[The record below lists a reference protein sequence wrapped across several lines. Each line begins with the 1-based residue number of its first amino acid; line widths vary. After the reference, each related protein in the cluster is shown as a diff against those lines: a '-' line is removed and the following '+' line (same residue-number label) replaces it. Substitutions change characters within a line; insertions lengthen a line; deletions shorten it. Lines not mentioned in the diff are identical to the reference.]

1 MDAAAA
7 IKLVLN
13 ASILLLVFALG
24 LQASFADATSLL
36 RNFLR
41 SPHWLLRALVSMY
54 VIVPA
59 AALGLALAFDLPPG
73 LRTGLL
79 AVAIAPI
86 PPILPGK
93 QLKFGGDRAY
103 VFGLLVAVSL
113 SSIVVIPLMV
123 LLFDLLFERDTLF
136 GPAAVLQ
143 VVGMSVLLPL
153 AAGLATRQWLP
164 NLADRIAPWV
174 SRIGTITL
182 FASVL
187 PILVAAWPTIVPLWG
202 QGVLLATIALA
213 AVALA
218 AGHLLG
224 GSDPSVRATLAIAS
238 AMRHPGVALAL
249 VARHAVEESRGVAV
263 VLLYLLVATVLTTSY
278 GMWCSRRDALTQ
290 GAA

>member
-1 MDAAAA
+1 
-7 IKLVLN
+7 
-13 ASILLLVFALG
+13 
-24 LQASFADATSLL
+24 
-36 RNFLR
+36 
-41 SPHWLLRALVSMY
+41 LLRALVSMY

-164 NLADRIAPWV
+164 NLADRIALWV
-174 SRIGTITL
+174 SRIGNIAL
-182 FASVL
+182 FASVV
-187 PILVAAWPTIVPLWG
+187 PILVAAWPTIEPLWG
-202 QGVLLATIALA
+202 QTCCWRASRSWWWRLLPGICSAGATPAC
-213 AVALA
+213 
-218 AGHLLG
+218 
-224 GSDPSVRATLAIAS
+224 
-238 AMRHPGVALAL
+238 
-249 VARHAVEESRGVAV
+249 ARHWRLLRRCAIRALHWRWWRAMLSMSLAV
-263 VLLYLLVATVLTTSY
+263 
-278 GMWCSRRDALTQ
+278 SRRSCCTCWWPPS
-290 GAA
+290 

>member
-7 IKLVLN
+7 IKLVLS
-13 ASILLLVFALG
+13 ASILLLVFSLG
-24 LQASFADATSLL
+24 LQASYADATSLL

-54 VIVPA
+54 VIVPVA
-59 AALGLALAFDLPPG
+59 AVGLALAFDLPPG

-123 LLFDLLFERDTLF
+123 LLLDLIFARDTVF
-136 GPAAVLQ
+136 GPASVLQ
-143 VVGMSVLLPL
+143 VVGMSILLPL
-153 AAGLATRQWLP
+153 AAGVATRQWLP
-164 NLADRIAPWV
+164 KLAASIAPWV
-174 SRIGTITL
+174 SRLGTIAL

-187 PILVAAWPTIVPLWG
+187 PILVAAWPTIVPLWD
-202 QGVLLATIALA
+202 QGVLLASVALA
-213 AVALA
+213 VAAIA

-224 GSDPSVRATLAIAS
+224 GADPSVRATLAIAS

-249 VARHAVEESRGVAV
+249 VARHAVDESSGVAV
-263 VLLYLLVATVLTTSY
+263 VLLYLVVATMLTTAY
-278 GMWCSRRDALTQ
+278 GMWCGRRD
-290 GAA
+290 GAARGAA

>member
-1 MDAAAA
+1 MDAVAA
-7 IKLVLN
+7 IKLLLS

-24 LQASFADATSLL
+24 LQATFADATTLL
-36 RNFLR
+36 RNLLR
-41 SPHWLLRALVSMY
+41 RPNWLLRALIAMY

-59 AALGLALAFDLPPG
+59 AAVGLALAFELPLA
-73 LRTGLL
+73 LRAGLL

-93 QLKFGGDRAY
+93 QLKFGGDRSY

-123 LLFDLLFERDTLF
+123 LLFDLIYARDTIF
-136 GPAAVLQ
+136 GPASVLQ
-143 VVGMSVLLPL
+143 VVGMSILLPL
-153 AAGLATRQWLP
+153 AAGLAVRHWLP
-164 NLADRIAPWV
+164 KLAERFAPWI
-174 SRIGTITL
+174 SRFGTIAL

-202 QGVLLATIALA
+202 QGVLLATLALA
-213 AVALA
+213 AVAIT

-224 GSDPSVRATLAIAS
+224 GADPSVRATLAIAS

-263 VLLYLLVATVLTTSY
+263 VLLYLLVATVMTTGY
-278 GMWCSRRDALTQ
+278 GIWCSRREAAAQ

>member
-1 MDAAAA
+1 MDAVAA
-7 IKLVLN
+7 IKLLLS

-41 SPHWLLRALVSMY
+41 RPHWLLRALIAMY
-54 VIVPA
+54 VVVPA
-59 AALGLALAFDLPPG
+59 AAVGLALAFELPAP
-73 LRTGLL
+73 LRAGLL

-123 LLFDLLFERDTLF
+123 LWLDLVFGRDTVF
-136 GPAAVLQ
+136 GPGSVLR
-143 VVGMSVLLPL
+143 VVGLSILLPL
-153 AAGLATRQWLP
+153 AAGLLVQHWLP
-164 NLADRIAPWV
+164 HAARRIAPWV
-174 SRIGTITL
+174 SRFGTIAL
-182 FASVL
+182 VASVL
-187 PILVAAWPTIVPLWG
+187 PILVAAWPTIAPLWG
-202 QGVLLATIALA
+202 QGVLLASVALA
-213 AVALA
+213 AAAIA

-224 GSDPSVRATLAIAS
+224 GPDAGGGATLAIAC

-249 VARHAVEESRGVAV
+249 VARHAVEESRGTAV
-263 VLLYLLVATVLTTSY
+263 VLLYLLVATVLTSLY
-278 GMWCSRRDALTQ
+278 GLWRSRQYARLHPPA
-290 GAA
+290 